1 MNRIRLTYKKGAA
14 LRYTG
19 HLDLHKV
26 WERTFRRACLPL
38 AYSQGFHPQPKIQQ
52 ACPLPLGFTSE
63 CEIVDFWITENI
75 PTDAI
80 SATLEPALHPGI
92 TILDL
97 KSIPLAN
104 PPLQTTIR
112 SAEFEISFPQSE
124 IIETIKEKINSIL
137 SAHTLM
143 RERRGKTYDLRS
155 LIHSLVIRN
164 DISPKMVVQLSA
176 MPGATGRPEEV
187 LAAMDIDPIDVEV
200 TRTALFFDN
209 NND

>member
-1 MNRIRLTYKKGAA
+1 MNRVRLTYKKGAA

-38 AYSQGFHPQPKIQQ
+38 VYSQGFHPQPKIQQ

-75 PTDAI
+75 PTSAI
-80 SATLEPALHPGI
+80 SAALESALHPGI
-92 TILDL
+92 TILNL
-97 KSIPLAN
+97 KCIPLSD

-124 IIETIKEKINSIL
+124 NMESIKEKINSIL
-137 SAHTLM
+137 SAKTLL
-143 RERRGKTYDLRS
+143 RERRGKPYDLRS
-155 LIHSLVIRN
+155 LIHC
-164 DISPKMVVQLSA
+164 M
-176 MPGATGRPEEV
+176 
-187 LAAMDIDPIDVEV
+187 
-200 TRTALFFDN
+200 
-209 NND
+209 

>member
-1 MNRIRLTYKKGAA
+1 MNRVRLTYKKGAA

-63 CEIVDFWITENI
+63 CEIVDFWITEDL
-75 PTDAI
+75 PTSAI
-80 SATLEPALHPGI
+80 SAALEPALHPGI

-97 KSIPLAN
+97 KCIPLAD
-104 PPLQTTIR
+104 PPLQTIIR
-112 SAEFEISFPQSE
+112 SAKYEILFQHSE
-124 IIETIKEKINSIL
+124 KLDIITGKINSIL
-137 SAHTLM
+137 SAQSLV
-143 RERRGKTYDLRS
+143 RERRGKTYNLRS
-155 LIHSLVIRN
+155 LIHTLFMKN
-164 DISPKMVVQLSA
+164 DISPTMVVKLSA
-176 MPGATGRPEEV
+176 MPGATGRPEEI
-187 LAAMDIDPIDVEV
+187 LAEMGIDPINVEV